1 MRMNM
6 QTPFKPVS
14 NLKPSSV
21 SSPFVDRGAAPQVY
35 SLLLYNNCFFN
46 VLRANNCDR
55 MVDLVDG
62 QHTGMRRHSV
72 KKKTTTKKL
81 FFFIKLNTY

>member
-1 MRMNM
+1 M
-6 QTPFKPVS
+6 QTPFKLDS

-35 SLLLYNNCFFN
+35 SLLLYNDCFFN
-46 VLRANNCDR
+46 VFRASNCDN

-62 QHTGMRRHSV
+62 QHTGMRHCSV
-72 KKKTTTKKL
+72 
-81 FFFIKLNTY
+81 